1 MSNYLDAISGT
12 LSQFGVEKHLDKVKS
27 MVGNY
32 TEVELKVRDAT
43 NLEAWGPTGTQMN
56 EIAQMTYQQYVVVCI
71 LPVHIQPDY
80 LLEWQ
85 ACRCI

>member
-56 EIAQMTYQQYVVVCI
+56 EIAQMTYQQYVVV
-71 LPVHIQPDY
+71 QY
-80 LLEWQ
+80 TSG
-85 ACRCI
+85 AYSA